1 MIENA
6 RLVTP
11 NEMYLYFVLRM
22 LIQIEMNASCSE
34 ENEAFYGEIR
44 RHPLPFL
51 LRKEGKKFQKAFNAL
66 RLQNVLVKRENVE
79 IIIRDNIIPR
89 SSVESCVFKNWMA
102 LISIESPENFGP
114 TAELVSIGDFET
126 MAMRFAK
133 IIEKP
138 DYHSW
143 KFLGFSYAFDLAM
156 FFDGRTLIIKRV
168 HQINEY
174 KISHSHLL
182 RRIMVRW
189 NIAEVNSVNVDM
201 EQTEVQTLTMTTNE
215 EICLKQLTREKNYPC
230 RISIEVLFHVPYK
243 TSLDVNGNDMMIDR
257 RSSVVPNTSIMKSSS
272 IPSRAFKRFFS

>member
-1 MIENA
+1 
-6 RLVTP
+6 
-11 NEMYLYFVLRM
+11 MYLYFVLRM
-22 LIQIEMNASCSE
+22 QIQVELNASCCE

-51 LRKEGKKFQKAFNAL
+51 LRKEGKKFKKAFDAL
-66 RLQNVLVKRENVE
+66 RLENVVVKRENVE
-79 IIIRDNIIPR
+79 IILRDNIIPR
-89 SSVESCVFKNWMA
+89 TTVETCVFKNWMS

-114 TAELVSIGDFET
+114 TAELISMGDFEVS
-126 MAMRFAK
+126 AMRFAK
-133 IIEKP
+133 IIESP

-156 FFDGRTLIIKRV
+156 FFDGRALIVKRV

-182 RRIMVRW
+182 RRIMIRW
-189 NIAEVNSVNVDM
+189 NIAEMNSTSLEM
-201 EQTEVQTLTMTTNE
+201 EQKEVQTLTMTTNE
-215 EICLKQLTREKNYPC
+215 EICLRQLTREPKYPC

-243 TSLDVNGNDMMIDR
+243 STLGIAGSDMMIDR
-257 RSSVVPNTSIMKSSS
+257 SSIVPNTSILKSSS